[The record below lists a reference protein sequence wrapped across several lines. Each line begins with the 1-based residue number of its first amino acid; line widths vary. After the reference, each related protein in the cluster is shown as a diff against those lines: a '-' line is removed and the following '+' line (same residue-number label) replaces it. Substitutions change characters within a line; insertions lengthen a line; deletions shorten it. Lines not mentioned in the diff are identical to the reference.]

1 MSKTIIPFP
10 VISKYLT
17 FFVCVQKAASI
28 IVHPWYERREL
39 SLVIGGEGEGGKE
52 AKRINSHWE
61 LLCSQN
67 WRIHPQWG
75 TWKGISTTEL
85 LKIIFSFWAAGL
97 GEDWFPVCRLHCNA
111 MVRIISYKSSRPLK
125 ITMSNTFK
133 RLIILF
139 YIQLFIC
146 FTSVGVLYLEL
157 LLTSMLFLVYL

>member
-1 MSKTIIPFP
+1 MSKTIIPFL
-10 VISKYLT
+10 VTSKYLT
-17 FFVCVQKAASI
+17 FFCVSKK
-28 IVHPWYERREL
+28 EL
-39 SLVIGGEGEGGKE
+39 PLLFILGMSAENCLWLLGGGEGGKE